1 MLFIEL
7 PELLTTLFITTD

>member
-7 PELLTTLFITTD
+7 MREIS